1 MAMIEGSYPFL
12 AKKHGMHVNTLY
24 CRVKKKGMS
33 KEEACLMPVRTLDKQ
48 INTKI
53 ELMGFN
59 PHTVAARRRKGE
71 TLDQA
76 LRPSRRY
83 EFLDVEEVRRLANDG
98 HKPASMAVILNRAES
113 YMCAFCKKH
122 GIDYKKKV

>member
-1 MAMIEGSYPFL
+1 MPMIENSYPFL
-12 AKKHGMHVNTLY
+12 AAKHGMHVNTLY
-24 CRVKKKGMS
+24 SRVKRGMT

-71 TLDQA
+71 TLEQA

-83 EFLDVEEVRRLANDG
+83 QSLDVEEVRRLASEG
-98 HKPASMAVILNRAES
+98 HKAASMAVILNRAES
-113 YMCAFCKKH
+113 YMCTYCKKH

>member
-12 AKKHGMHVNTLY
+12 AKKYGMHVNTLY
-24 CRVKKKGMS
+24 SRVKRGMT

-48 INTKI
+48 INMKI

-71 TLDQA
+71 TLEQA

-83 EFLDVEEVRRLANDG
+83 QSLDVEEVRRLASEG
-98 HKPASMAVILNRAES
+98 HKAASMAVILNRAES
-113 YMCAFCKKH
+113 YMCTYCKKH